1 MKWNNKTTGEKA
13 QFIVNL
19 FRESLFDF
27 AFDSDKVPT
36 LNLHFFCKDYYITSN
51 LIDEGIFDEGNIV
64 PLNEEFEH
72 IISKSTFLP
81 KGVSSALFW
90 TRNKKG
96 CFEKIDSKQEDSKK
110 RKHYQE
116 NAKYVYSLLSA
127 NDTYINELIHT
138 IISTLK
144 QPTWGIDEKSLIHFC
159 VREYICELVNLG
171 INKKYIYNQTSNK
184 FNNRKKSEDDI
195 VYIENFLNSLL
206 RNEDDYS
213 VIIGITNEV
222 YKELSKNLTGARKA
236 NDKERAALN
245 AEFVIHTK
253 TKAVDSFSALN
264 NAKNAYSLIL
274 SIYNACCHNT
284 ELKILPKGLVSIKS
298 KNNYS
303 LVDDSK
309 NLMGKNLNKTIS
321 ERRKWMHIAVSQV
334 DETNLLTAFELHNSA
349 LAIDDAQSQFL
360 NLWTIIELLIKTNQK
375 MMSRINYI
383 SNILCSVLCN
393 IYYKRIIVSLLKRIN
408 NKFSATAQT
417 IIKSESRGETDEEKL
432 AYILKDK
439 STLLTQLINAIVSDP
454 LLVYKIEYYSK
465 KIFISK
471 ASLKEDFVRHSNRI
485 RWQIMRIYRNRCF
498 IVHDGECFDYIN
510 YTLEN
515 LHYYVD
521 EMFNYIFEKLEFG
534 ITDLESIFTYAR
546 VKEKEKLEIL
556 GTESPL
562 SEDDFFKV
570 IFDC

>member
-13 QFIVNL
+13 QFVVNL

-36 LNLHFFCKDYYITSN
+36 LNLHFFCKDYFVTSN
-51 LIDEGIFDEGNIV
+51 LIDESIFDEGNII
-64 PLNEEFEH
+64 PLNEEFEY
-72 IISKSTFLP
+72 IINHSAFLP
-81 KGVSSALFW
+81 QGVSSALFW

-96 CFEKIDSKQEDSKK
+96 YFEKIDFKEEDGKK

-127 NDTYINELIHT
+127 NTTYIGELIST
-138 IISTLK
+138 IISTLRK
-144 QPTWGIDEKSLIHFC
+144 TTWGTDEKSLIYFC
-159 VREYICELVNLG
+159 VREFICELVNLG
-171 INKKYIYNQTSNK
+171 FNKKYIYNQTSNK
-184 FNNRKKSEDDI
+184 FNYSKKSQDDI
-195 VYIENFLNSLL
+195 AYIENFLNSLL
-206 RNEDDYS
+206 RNEEDYS
-213 VIIGITNEV
+213 VVIGITDEV

-236 NDKERAALN
+236 NEKEKSAIN
-245 AEFVIHTK
+245 AEYVIQTE
-253 TKAVDSFSALN
+253 TTAVDSFSALN
-264 NAKNAYSLIL
+264 KAKNAYSLIL

-284 ELKILPKGLVSIKS
+284 ELKILPKGLVALKS
-298 KNNYS
+298 NNNFS

-309 NLMGKNLNKTIS
+309 NLMSKNLNKTIS

-349 LAIDDAQSQFL
+349 LAIDDTQSQFL

-375 MMSRINYI
+375 MMSRINFI
-383 SNILCSVLCN
+383 SNILCSILCN
-393 IYYKRIIVSLLKRIN
+393 IYYKRIIVSLLKRIY
-408 NKFSATAQT
+408 NKFSATAQK
-417 IIKSESRGETDEEKL
+417 IIKAESRGNTDEEKL
-432 AYILKDK
+432 AYILKDN
-439 STLLTQLINAIVSDP
+439 STLQLQLINAVALDP

-471 ASLKEDFVRHSNRI
+471 EVLKEDFVRHSNRI

-498 IVHDGECFDYIN
+498 IVHDGECFDYMN
-510 YTLEN
+510 STLEN

-521 EMFNYIFEKLEFG
+521 EMFNYIFEKLEYG
-534 ITDLESIFTYAR
+534 ITDLESIFTFAR

-556 GTESPL
+556 GTKSSL
-562 SEDDFFKV
+562 SDDDFYKV